1 MEIRT
6 AAVWNAGTSADPR
19 DDTLRPVGITLSTE
33 SVWDDTDIVHIL
45 YDEVRVS
52 NLHVEGGLRLQSSP
66 NESLVVKMSGPGV
79 LNDAYNRNPTIGAGF
94 TATGQPSDT
103 SDRIGGTLYVLGQPG
118 FPVVLTSIH
127 DDTVGAGVQPD
138 GQPQKDTNNNGS
150 RSTPQAGDWRSVR
163 LDQNSHDRNV
173 EIVVELSAP
182 EETAPGLN
190 GIPDGAQFLGD
201 LAPDEVSGD
210 DNLRLGF
217 EIHGF
222 LNAPRRHRLLQLHRR
237 SRDGN
242 LVRHR
247 SHALRP
253 GHRDRICWT
262 PTAC

>member
-1 MEIRT
+1 METCCRT
-6 AAVWNAGTSADPR
+6 GEAPTDGDPHGGRLERGHVGRSR

-94 TATGQPSDT
+94 TATGQTSDT

-138 GQPQKDTNNNGS
+138 GQPQKDTNNNRS
-150 RSTPQAGDWRSVR
+150 RSTPQSATGGACGWTRTATTATWRS
-163 LDQNSHDRNV
+163 
-173 EIVVELSAP
+173 
-182 EETAPGLN
+182 
-190 GIPDGAQFLGD
+190 
-201 LAPDEVSGD
+201 
-210 DNLRLGF
+210 
-217 EIHGF
+217 
-222 LNAPRRHRLLQLHRR
+222 
-237 SRDGN
+237 
-242 LVRHR
+242 
-247 SHALRP
+247 
-253 GHRDRICWT
+253 W
-262 PTAC
+262 